1 MYLQLYVYGLQYKYI
16 CKEVMV
22 MNNQDKLD
30 QIIQKQHG
38 TVLSSDLD
46 LYEIPRVYLQMMV
59 AEGKLERVDRGVYVS
74 IDAIEDEMFS
84 MQTKYPKLVFSHET
98 ALYLHGLTDRTPF
111 MYSASVPSGY
121 KVVES
126 VAERFKIYYIKKDL
140 HELGVETVQSSHG
153 NPIKSYNIERTICD
167 LIRSRNRIDG
177 QILNEALKRFV
188 KLKSADLSILMD
200 YARKLKIDTVLKHY
214 LEVLL

>member
-1 MYLQLYVYGLQYKYI
+1 
-16 CKEVMV
+16 

-153 NPIKSYNIERTICD
+153 NPVKSYNIERTICD